1 MATIYNAEWLNIYN
15 YNCCNLPWM
24 KKTHFENQKL
34 ELFMLNV
41 TIIVVLNKNVGRFT
55 QKVDTRSLEEKNV
68 FSTVLCD

>member
-1 MATIYNAEWLNIYN
+1 
-15 YNCCNLPWM
+15 M